1 MWWLY
6 TAIGVGIL
14 LAIGVIG
21 NRNKLKG
28 EYEASL
34 KGTDKEKAL
43 KAGRAYYS
51 ALRSGSLT
59 IYDEQAIANDLH
71 SMKGSATTAVVQS
84 NNSIIE
90 QLEKLGE
97 LKAKGI
103 LSEDEFN
110 QQKAKLLN
118 G

>member
-1 MWWLY
+1 MWWY
-6 TAIGVGIL
+6 IIGGIIILVVVG
-14 LAIGVIG
+14 LAI
-21 NRNKLKG
+21 NQNKLKS
-28 EYEASL
+28 EYDAAL
-34 KGTDKEKAL
+34 KGTDKDKAL

-71 SMKGSATTAVVQS
+71 AMKGTSTIAESRPA
-84 NNSIIE
+84 NSVIE

-110 QQKAKLLN
+110 QQKAKLLK
-118 G
+118 